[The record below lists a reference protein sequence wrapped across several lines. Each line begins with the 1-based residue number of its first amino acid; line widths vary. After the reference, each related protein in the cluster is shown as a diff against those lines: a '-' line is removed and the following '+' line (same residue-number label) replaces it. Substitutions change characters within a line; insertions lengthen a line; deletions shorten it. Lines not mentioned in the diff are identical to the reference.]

1 MGTTFFIHLLNLAK
15 VLFLATVI
23 FVFGGSVSFAQQTI
37 SPEKQALIRE
47 FLEVTGGQ
55 KSANEMI
62 DLMLA
67 FQEKESPKM
76 LSSLIEQDKNLTPA
90 QKQELQQ
97 MAAESAERVGK
108 RIREFLTQ
116 RMNIG
121 QMIEEISF
129 PIYDKN
135 FTESELRDII
145 AFYRT
150 PTGQKTITL
159 APKMMMEAMIAFS
172 EKFTPKFQ
180 EFIKETTEAELAQMK
195 QKLKNGNGKKTARK
209 S

>member
-1 MGTTFFIHLLNLAK
+1 MQKLKLKF
-15 VLFLATVI
+15 LFLAAIV
-23 FVFGGSVSFAQQTI
+23 FVFGGSISFAQQPI
-37 SPEKQALIRE
+37 SPEKQALIQE
-47 FLEVTGGQ
+47 FQEVTGMR

-62 DLMLA
+62 DLMLT

-76 LSSLIEQDKNLTPA
+76 LSSLVEQDRNLTPA
-90 QKQELQQ
+90 QKQELRQVT
-97 MAAESAERVGK
+97 AESAERVSK
-108 RIREFLTQ
+108 NVREFLVQ

-129 PIYDKN
+129 PIFDKN

-150 PTGQKTITL
+150 PTGQKMITI
-159 APKMMMEAMIAFS
+159 APKMMMEAMMAFS
-172 EKFTPKFQ
+172 EKFMPKFQ
-180 EFIKETTEAELAQMK
+180 EFIKETTEAELARMK
-195 QKLKNGNGKKTARK
+195 QKLQNGSGRKAVRK